1 VLKRF
6 KTGFLKFSHGV
17 PMVIRREEMQEIA
30 KKYKEPI
37 GLNLGSHSALDAWQG
52 QRNYGLRSIIYTTP
66 GRARIYLQN
75 PMVGKPD
82 EPVEDLP
89 SLVRRDIR
97 VVNDPKD
104 IKKNGD
110 WKSVI
115 LILDK
120 YSDIVKYV
128 DELVDLECLQIPN
141 RAFSVY
147 VGGDEY
153 CSVIENQ
160 FAVPIVGSRTLLK
173 IENRGEIEKD
183 YYWFAEQAG
192 IPYPKSYKFEVRK
205 GGIRFKE
212 FIDEPMLLKAE
223 HAHRKFE
230 REFIFA
236 ADSKDLEEK
245 VEREVKAG
253 NLNEESLR
261 NARVEQIVLGPH
273 ANFNFFFSPLDAKS
287 DWGDVDDWFS
297 KLYNVTIEEARIC
310 LANQFLSIDERRET
324 ILDGVK
330 RLPLEVQQ
338 KLKRVP
344 SFEVTA
350 HAMLSLRESLLK
362 DVQRYADRFL
372 LACREHEPP
381 GIIGA
386 WCLQTLITWDR
397 ISKYELKPTIKLDY
411 TSGIEAKTAADYG
424 LYDVPEAKDPYMH
437 IPVTQDVALRHGG
450 GTNVHMGIG
459 SQYANAKYKKPMSTG
474 DRIALEI
481 RRAWKTKQLH
491 EIVT

>member
-1 VLKRF
+1 
-6 KTGFLKFSHGV
+6 
-17 PMVIRREEMQEIA
+17 MVISREEIQEIV
-30 KKYKEPI
+30 KRYKEPI

-82 EPVEDLP
+82 ESVEDLP
-89 SLVRRDIR
+89 SLVKRDLR

-104 IKKNGD
+104 IKKDGD
-110 WKSVI
+110 WKSVV

-128 DELVDLECLQIPN
+128 DELVELECLQIPN
-141 RAFSVY
+141 RAFAVY

-192 IPYPKSYKFEVRK
+192 IPYPKSYEYEVHER
-205 GGIRFKE
+205 GIRFKE
-212 FIDEPMLLKAE
+212 PVDEPMLLKAE
-223 HAHRKFE
+223 HAHRAFE

-236 ADSKDLEEK
+236 ADSHDLEEK
-245 VEREVKAG
+245 VEREVEAG
-253 NLNEESLR
+253 NLNKESLE

-287 DWGDVDDWFS
+287 DWGDVDDWFA
-297 KLYNVTIEEARIC
+297 KLYNVSIEEARIC

-330 RLPLEVQQ
+330 RLPADVQE
-338 KLKRVP
+338 KIKRVP

-350 HAMLSLRESLLK
+350 HAILSLRESLLK
-362 DVQRYADRFL
+362 DVHRYADRFL
-372 LACREHEPP
+372 LACREHAYP

-397 ISKYELKPTIKLDY
+397 VSKYELKPAVKLDF
-411 TSGIEAKTAADYG
+411 TSGVEAKTAVDYG
-424 LYDVPEAKDPYMH
+424 LYDVPEKRDPYMH

-450 GTNVHMGIG
+450 GTNVHMGLG
-459 SQYANAKYKKPMSTG
+459 SQYANAKYKRRMSTG

-481 RRAWKTKQLH
+481 RRAWKTNQLH

>member
-1 VLKRF
+1 
-6 KTGFLKFSHGV
+6 
-17 PMVIRREEMQEIA
+17 MVVEREEMQEIVRR
-30 KKYKEPI
+30 YKEPI

-66 GRARIYLQN
+66 SRARIYLQN
-75 PMVGKPD
+75 PMVGKPE
-82 EPVEDLP
+82 EPMEDLP
-89 SLVRRDIR
+89 KTVSRDLR

-104 IKKNGD
+104 INKNDD
-110 WKSVI
+110 WRSVI
-115 LILDK
+115 LILDR

-128 DELVDLECLQIPN
+128 DELIDLECLQIPN

-147 VGGDEY
+147 VGGDEH
-153 CSVIENQ
+153 CSVIENEYG
-160 FAVPIVGSRTLLK
+160 VPIVGSRLLLK
-173 IENRGEIEKD
+173 IENRGEIERD

-192 IPYPKSYKFEVRK
+192 IPYPKSYQYEVYE

-212 FIDEPMLLKAE
+212 PIEEPMLMKAE
-223 HAHRKFE
+223 HAHRAFE

-236 ADSKDLEEK
+236 ANSRDLEEK
-245 VEREVKAG
+245 VAREVAAG
-253 NLNEESLR
+253 NLNRESLE

-287 DWGDVDDWFS
+287 EWGDVDDWFS
-297 KLYNVTIEEARIC
+297 KLYNVNLEEARIC

-324 ILDGVK
+324 ILDGLK
-330 RLPLEVQQ
+330 RLPADVQE
-338 KLKRVP
+338 KIKKIP

-350 HAMLSLRESLLK
+350 HALLSLRESLLK
-362 DVQRYADRFL
+362 DVHRYADRFL
-372 LACREHEPP
+372 LACREHAYP

-397 ISKYELKPTIKLDY
+397 ISKYELKPVVKLDF
-411 TSGIEAKTAADYG
+411 TSGVEAKTAADYG
-424 LYDVPEAKDPYMH
+424 LYDVPEERNPYMH
-437 IPVTQDVALRHGG
+437 IPVTQDIALRHGG

-459 SQYANAKYKKPMSTG
+459 SQYANAKYKKIMSMG

-481 RRAWKTKQLH
+481 RRAWKRNQLH

>member
-1 VLKRF
+1 
-6 KTGFLKFSHGV
+6 
-17 PMVIRREEMQEIA
+17 MVVEREEMQEIVRR
-30 KKYKEPI
+30 YKEPI

-66 GRARIYLQN
+66 SRARIYLQN
-75 PMVGKPD
+75 PMVGKPE
-82 EPVEDLP
+82 EPMEDLP
-89 SLVRRDIR
+89 KTVSRDLR

-104 IKKNGD
+104 INKNDD
-110 WKSVI
+110 WRSVI

-128 DELVDLECLQIPN
+128 DELIDLECLQIPN

-147 VGGDEY
+147 VGGDEH
-153 CSVIENQ
+153 CSVIENEYG
-160 FAVPIVGSRTLLK
+160 VPIVGSRLLLK
-173 IENRGEIEKD
+173 IENRGEIERD

-192 IPYPKSYKFEVRK
+192 IPYPKSYQYEVYE

-212 FIDEPMLLKAE
+212 PIEEPMLMKAE
-223 HAHRKFE
+223 HAHRAFE

-236 ADSKDLEEK
+236 ANSQDLEEK
-245 VEREVKAG
+245 VAREVAAG
-253 NLNEESLR
+253 NLNRESLE

-287 DWGDVDDWFS
+287 EWGDVDDWFS
-297 KLYNVTIEEARIC
+297 KLYNVNLEEARIC

-324 ILDGVK
+324 ILDGLK
-330 RLPLEVQQ
+330 RLPADVQE
-338 KLKRVP
+338 KIKKIP

-350 HAMLSLRESLLK
+350 HALLSLRESLLK
-362 DVQRYADRFL
+362 DVHRYADRFL
-372 LACREHEPP
+372 LACREHAYP

-397 ISKYELKPTIKLDY
+397 ISKYELKPVVKLDF
-411 TSGIEAKTAADYG
+411 TSGVEAKTAADYG
-424 LYDVPEAKDPYMH
+424 LYDVPEERNPYMH
-437 IPVTQDVALRHGG
+437 IPVTQDIALRHGG

-459 SQYANAKYKKPMSTG
+459 SQYANAKYKKIMSMG

-481 RRAWKTKQLH
+481 RRAWKRNQLH